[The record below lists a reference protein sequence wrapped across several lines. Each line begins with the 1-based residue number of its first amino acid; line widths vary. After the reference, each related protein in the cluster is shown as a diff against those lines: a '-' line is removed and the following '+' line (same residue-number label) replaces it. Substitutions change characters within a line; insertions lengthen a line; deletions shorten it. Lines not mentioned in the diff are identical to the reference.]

1 MDAKHELTPQEGQ
14 AMQTKMMKDEHI
26 AAAEQAILYMKSHL
40 EDDITSEQ
48 LAAHVGYSPYH
59 FTRLFKSVTGISPRH
74 YLSALRMESGK
85 SALLQ
90 APSLLVKVLLSIGFR
105 SAGSFNTR
113 FKQQVGVP
121 PRAFRIG
128 SDALT
133 AYMNHFRDRELSLPV
148 PGKEAAPQITC
159 RIEAPASF
167 HGLIFVGL
175 FPRPIP
181 DQRPV
186 AGTALA
192 GGKRTCAFADVPPG
206 TYHALAAGI
215 PWSLRQKDYF
225 VLDRAI
231 RGKYPSAIEVNEQTE
246 LGIAIQLRDPL
257 PYDPPIVVSL
267 PQLLFEKNKESNT
280 AK

>member
-1 MDAKHELTPQEGQ
+1 MDAKRELNTREGQ
-14 AMQTKMMKDEHI
+14 TRQTQMMKDEHI
-26 AAAEQAILYMKSHL
+26 AATEQAIVYMKSHL
-40 EDDITSEQ
+40 EEEITSEQ

-59 FTRLFKSVTGISPRH
+59 FTRIFKSVTGISPRH

-85 SALLQ
+85 SALLKE
-90 APSLLVKVLLSIGFR
+90 PSLLVKVLLSIGFR

-121 PRAFRIG
+121 PRAFRIR
-128 SDALT
+128 SEALT
-133 AYMNHFRDRELSLPV
+133 AYMNQFEHRELSLPV

-167 HGLIFVGL
+167 RGLIFVGL
-175 FPRPIP
+175 FPHPIP
-181 DQRPV
+181 DQWPV

-192 GGKRTCAFADVPPG
+192 GGKRTCVFADVPSG
-206 TYHALAAGI
+206 TYYALAAGI
-215 PWSLRQKDYF
+215 PWSLRPKDYF
-225 VLDRAI
+225 VLDHAI
-231 RGKYPSAIEVNEQTE
+231 RGKYPSAIEVNDRTE
-246 LGIAIQLRDPL
+246 LGVAIQLRNPL

-267 PQLLFEKNKESNT
+267 PQLLFEKKESNT

>member
-1 MDAKHELTPQEGQ
+1 MDAKCELNTREGQ
-14 AMQTKMMKDEHI
+14 KRQTQMMKDEHI
-26 AAAEQAILYMKSHL
+26 AAAEQAIVYMKSHL
-40 EDDITSEQ
+40 EEEITSEQ

-59 FTRLFKSVTGISPRH
+59 FTRIFKSVTGISPRH

-85 SALLQ
+85 STLLQ
-90 APSLLVKVLLSIGFR
+90 EPSLLVKVLLSIGFR

-121 PRAFRIG
+121 PRAFRIR
-128 SDALT
+128 SQALT
-133 AYMNHFRDRELSLPV
+133 AYMNEFEHRELTLPV

-167 HGLIFVGL
+167 RGLIFVGL
-175 FPRPIP
+175 FPHPIP

-192 GGKRTCAFADVPPG
+192 GGKRTCVFADVPSG
-206 TYHALAAGI
+206 TYYALAAGI
-215 PWSLRQKDYF
+215 PWSLRPKDYF

-231 RGKYPSAIEVNEQTE
+231 RGKYPSAIEVNDRTE
-246 LGIAIQLRDPL
+246 LGIAIQLRNPL

-267 PQLLFEKNKESNT
+267 PQLLFEKKKESNT

>member
-1 MDAKHELTPQEGQ
+1 MDAKRELTTREGQ
-14 AMQTKMMKDEHI
+14 AMQMPLMKDEHV

-40 EDDITSEQ
+40 EEEITSEQ

-59 FTRLFKSVTGISPRH
+59 FTRIFKNVTGISPRH

-90 APSLLVKVLLSIGFR
+90 EPSRLVKVLLSIGFR

-121 PRAFRIG
+121 PRAFRVG
-128 SDALT
+128 SQALA
-133 AYMNHFRDRELSLPV
+133 AYMNQFKDRELSLPA

-167 HGLIFVGL
+167 RGLIFIGL

-181 DQRPV
+181 DRRPV

-192 GGKRTCAFADVPPG
+192 GGKRTCAFSDVPPG
-206 TYHALAAGI
+206 TYYALAAGI
-215 PWSLRQKDYF
+215 PWSLRPKDYF

-231 RGKYPSAIEVNEQTE
+231 RGKYPSAIEVNDRTA

-257 PYDPPIVVSL
+257 PCDPPIVVSL
-267 PQLLFEKNKESNT
+267 PQLLFEKNRDSNT

>member
-1 MDAKHELTPQEGQ
+1 MEAKRGPAPREGQ
-14 AMQTKMMKDEHI
+14 AMQTQLMKDEHI

-40 EDDITSEQ
+40 DEDITSEQ
-48 LAAHVGYSPYH
+48 LAEHVGYSPYH
-59 FTRLFKSVTGISPRH
+59 FTRIFKSVTGISPRH

-85 SALLQ
+85 SALLKE
-90 APSLLVKVLLSIGFR
+90 PSLLVKVLLSIGFR

-121 PRAFRIG
+121 PRAFRIR
-128 SDALT
+128 SQALT
-133 AYMNHFRDRELSLPV
+133 AYMNQFEHRELSLPV

-167 HGLIFVGL
+167 RGLIFIGL
-175 FPRPIP
+175 FPHPIP

-206 TYHALAAGI
+206 TYYALAAGI
-215 PWSLRQKDYF
+215 PWSLRPKDYF

-231 RGKYPSAIEVNEQTE
+231 RGKYPFAIEVNARTE
-246 LGIAIQLRDPL
+246 LGIAIQLREPM

>member
-1 MDAKHELTPQEGQ
+1 MDAKRELSPRQGQ
-14 AMQTKMMKDEHI
+14 GMQMQMMSDDHI
-26 AAAEQAILYMKSHL
+26 AAAVQAIRYMKRHL
-40 EDDITSEQ
+40 EEDITSEQ

-59 FTRLFKSVTGISPRH
+59 FTRVFKSVTGISPRQ

-85 SALLQ
+85 SALLKE
-90 APSLLVKVLLSIGFR
+90 PSLLVKVLLSIGFR

-113 FKQQVGVP
+113 FKQHVGVP
-121 PRAFRIG
+121 PRAFGIR
-128 SDALT
+128 SEALT
-133 AYMNHFRDRELSLPV
+133 AYMNQFEHRELSLPV
-148 PGKEAAPQITC
+148 PEKGAAPQITC
-159 RIEAPASF
+159 RIEAPGSF
-167 HGLIFVGL
+167 RGLIFVGL

-206 TYHALAAGI
+206 TYYALAAGI
-215 PWSLRQKDYF
+215 PWSLHPKDYF
-225 VLDRAI
+225 VLDHAI
-231 RGKYPSAIEVNEQTE
+231 RGKYHSAIEVTDRTE
-246 LGIAIQLRDPL
+246 LGIAIQLREPL

-267 PQLLFEKNKESNT
+267 PQLLFEKKKERNT